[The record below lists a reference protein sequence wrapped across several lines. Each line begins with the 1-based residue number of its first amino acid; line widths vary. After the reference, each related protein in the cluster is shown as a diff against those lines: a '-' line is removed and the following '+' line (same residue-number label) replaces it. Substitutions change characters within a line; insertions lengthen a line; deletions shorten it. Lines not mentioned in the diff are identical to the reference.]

1 VKKWRAWKFSYNNL
15 AKPTLE
21 ERKKKL
27 ENELKTVD
35 VVNRHLDELPPD
47 YALHKL
53 LPFVSLPICQW
64 LRSLSS
70 LFSARVKDFRK
81 CYPM

>member
-1 VKKWRAWKFSYNNL
+1 L

-47 YALHKL
+47 YKEPQEA
-53 LPFVSLPICQW
+53 S
-64 LRSLSS
+64 
-70 LFSARVKDFRK
+70 
-81 CYPM
+81 